1 MAASPSGLTL
11 DTPLGPGLSS
21 CLVPKIPLC
30 TSSIT
35 SPSYL
40 GQLRYFLAHLQ
51 VQVVGILHGDAR
63 LERRG
68 GRGSGAVFARS
79 GGRLASRAV
88 VLLPT
93 RTGRHLHDDALDFPF
108 PAKRWVSIRENEP
121 VYPLTGWGGR
131 TGSGGGVL
139 RHLKPWH
146 ETHPRTRALLARS
159 PAKISGSFLRRSG

>member
-1 MAASPSGLTL
+1 MAEAASPSGLTL
-11 DTPLGPGLSS
+11 DTPLGLGLSS

-30 TSSIT
+30 TSST
-35 SPSYL
+35 PSYL

-93 RTGRHLHDDALDFPF
+93 RTGRHLHDNALDFP
-108 PAKRWVSIRENEP
+108 
-121 VYPLTGWGGR
+121 
-131 TGSGGGVL
+131 
-139 RHLKPWH
+139 
-146 ETHPRTRALLARS
+146 S
-159 PAKISGSFLRRSG
+159 PPKD